1 MLLFVTLQSSGKK
14 GKGNGDR
21 TKLTPEEIMNAIEER
36 REKKKGSKR
45 KRTPSPTSAPGTE
58 KKKSKKRFVHI
69 TYMYVASIAS
79 THSISNV
86 LG

>member
-1 MLLFVTLQSSGKK
+1 
-14 GKGNGDR
+14 
-21 TKLTPEEIMNAIEER
+21 MNAIEER